1 MEIRCYC
8 IKTIDQAMY
17 YLLLSILFGSSIYL
31 IFQGFG
37 KLGVDN
43 LQAIMVNYLT
53 AAILGFALNSSQLS
67 FTDFQGN
74 SWLLL
79 GGITGVL
86 FVVLFNWVALTTQRM
101 GVTVASIAT
110 KVSLVIPV
118 VLAVFLYGDTMPV
131 LKVVGIVTEV
141 AAVFLSFYKG
151 PKGSPLR
158 GDGALALP
166 IVVFIGTGIIDTLIK
181 YAQARYLVASEFGI
195 YISYLFLV
203 ASLTGF
209 AWFFVERLI
218 KKRKLD
224 LKSIIAGVFLGI
236 PNYYSIYFL
245 LQTFEHSG
253 MQSSVVFPINN
264 IGIVLVSVL
273 IAVVLYKEKLNGFNM
288 AGILLAVISIGL
300 ISLAA

>member
-1 MEIRCYC
+1 
-8 IKTIDQAMY
+8 MY

-37 KLGVDN
+37 RMRIDN

-53 AAILGFALNSSQLS
+53 AALLGFALNSTAIPITGFFGS
-67 FTDFQGN
+67 
-74 SWLLL
+74 SWLMI
-79 GGITGVL
+79 GGVTGVL
-86 FVVLFNWVALTTQRM
+86 FVVLFYWVALTTQRM

-118 VLAVFLYGDTMPV
+118 VLAVYLYGDTMPL
-131 LKVVGIVTEV
+131 LKMAGIAAAVI
-141 AAVFLSFYKG
+141 AVFLSFYKG
-151 PKGSPLR
+151 KTGAPVKGDRVLV
-158 GDGALALP
+158 LP

-181 YAQARYLVASEFGI
+181 YAQARYLAPHEFGI

-209 AWFFVERLI
+209 AWFLGERMI
-218 KKRKLD
+218 KQKKLD
-224 LKSIIAGVFLGI
+224 WKSIIAGVFLGI

-253 MQSSVVFPINN
+253 LQSSVIFPVNN

-273 IAVVLYKEKLNGFNM
+273 IAVFAYKEKLNSFNM
-288 AGILLAVISIGL
+288 AGILLAVVSIGL
-300 ISLAA
+300 ISFAA